1 MTVYPTVRSPRVTVF
16 GGSGFVGRH
25 VVAALAERGFMVLNA
40 SRRPELAGHL
50 QPLGVLGQIQSVQ
63 ANVRVEWSVERAI
76 ENADAVVNLV
86 GILAESGKQSFQAV
100 QAEGA
105 ATIAR
110 HAAAKG
116 ARLCHV
122 SAIGADSRSPSI
134 YARTKAKAEDAV
146 LEAVPEANVMRP
158 SIVFGPEDGFF
169 NRFAAMSRISPFLPL
184 IGGGKTRFQPVYVR
198 DVAEA
203 VAVAMPVA
211 VEVDLLRVVL
221 AALEDGAAAA
231 VGLHVAED
239 LPQRFAG
246 RHLEH
251 VPAAGDDAET
261 RQLTAVADD
270 AGATRGQLG
279 RRACADT
286 VDARGPGD
294 ALPALVAV
302 QTAFAEECASVPD
315 EGDDGR
321 GGVGAAAAA
330 GGQATGLGVAV
341 GDQVGRRAAPV
352 GQAQVAA
359 GAGA

>member
-158 SIVFGPEDGFF
+158 SIVFGPEDDFF

-203 VAVAMPVA
+203 VAKSVAGETKPGVTYELGGPRVLTFRECLDEMQEATFRSRAYLPLPFGVA
-211 VEVDLLRVVL
+211 GLMGKVLKYFPGAPITDDQVKLLQRDNVVSR
-221 AALEDGAAAA
+221 AAIEEGRTLE
-231 VGLHVAED
+231 
-239 LPQRFAG
+239 
-246 RHLEH
+246 
-251 VPAAGDDAET
+251 
-261 RQLTAVADD
+261 
-270 AGATRGQLG
+270 
-279 RRACADT
+279 
-286 VDARGPGD
+286 
-294 ALPALVAV
+294 
-302 QTAFAEECASVPD
+302 
-315 EGDDGR
+315 
-321 GGVGAAAAA
+321 
-330 GGQATGLGVAV
+330 GLGLVPTDLDAILPSYMV
-341 GDQVGRRAAPV
+341 QYRKE
-352 GQAQVAA
+352 GQFTRPPAERKALQEELREEA
-359 GAGA
+359 